1 MTCLRKQIFTYNAS
15 TLRTYDIVLQVTN
28 LQQRKC
34 SIMFELSC
42 NLERVLEFF
51 TRELPQA
58 FLCGSEV
65 NLVRLCE
72 FMMFVLNHTA
82 SIAER
87 QVGNHIF
94 DSSFKNNY

>member
-1 MTCLRKQIFTYNAS
+1 MNYGIFQ
-15 TLRTYDIVLQVTN
+15 QVTD

-51 TRELPQA
+51 TRELPEA
-58 FLCGSEV
+58 FLCGPEM

-72 FMMFVLNHTA
+72 LMMFVLNHTA
-82 SIAER
+82 SIDDAMFFER
-87 QVGNHIF
+87 QVENHIF
-94 DSSFKNNY
+94 NQAFNNNMLNND